1 LYDESAPPTCGDS
14 YLNGPGMQNSIT
26 ELLST
31 LLRDALGKAGLP
43 VPDDVLWEVPREES
57 HGDYATNVA
66 LALARPARKAP
77 REIAEAIRK
86 NFPVSPMVS
95 TLEVAGP
102 GFLNVS
108 LAADW
113 CAGALQEILAAG
125 ERYGTT
131 VSAPRRRVLLEFV
144 SANPTGPLVIV
155 NARAAAVGD
164 ALARIL
170 RSQGM
175 AVECQF
181 YVNDAGNQF
190 EALARSVDVRLRQV
204 LGETAE
210 LPENAYPGE
219 YLVDLVKEWLATDAA
234 AMRALATRPE
244 AERVEL
250 LGRKAV
256 DSMVAG
262 QRQVLESYGTRFES
276 WTHEQGHVRDAGLPE
291 RAIAALTAAGHTYE
305 QDGALWFRSTAFGD
319 DKDRVLRKS
328 DGELTYFGV
337 DVGFHHFVKFG
348 RSDLVVDLIGP
359 DHHGYVSRITAA
371 MRALGHPP
379 ESFDVLVVQL
389 VTLLRDGEPVRMSKR
404 RGEFVLME
412 ELLEEVGRA
421 LHLPHAPPRQPA
433 RLRSRRGHPAVGGQS
448 GLLRPVRPRARLQPL
463 PHRGRAEGRDPFL
476 GSGRL
481 PAAPPRRRAAAHQA
495 APAVPEPRRRSRAGP
510 RAPPRRVLPDGARRP
525 LSPVLQGP
533 PRDHGRAGA
542 DPGAPR
548 PRGRGG
554 TGSAQRSR
562 PARRL
567 RAGEHVTSMRPT
579 ARGRSRGGP
588 GRAQWIV
595 LLTASALILVLTFAL
610 GVLVGRQWSRPVAM
624 TASAEAG
631 ARKTIPP
638 GKRGGL
644 SSADVEPVPSVDQK
658 LTFYQTLTAPLGRS
672 SADASQRNAD
682 KTRPAT
688 PRAEPVASP
697 PPSRS
702 TGHGETLIE
711 KPVPPE
717 AKAGVDAAQATAEA
731 SGPWS
736 VQAGAFKTRAQA
748 DGLER
753 QLRQAGFDAYVTQAS
768 GEDGQTRFRVRVGTF
783 KNKPEAQRMADR
795 MRAERSVAAFVAPK

>member
-1 LYDESAPPTCGDS
+1 
-14 YLNGPGMQNSIT
+14 MQNSIT

-31 LLRDALGKAGLP
+31 LLREALGKAGLP
-43 VPDDVLWEVPREES
+43 VPDDVLWEMPREES

-113 CAGALQEILAAG
+113 CAGALTEILAAG
-125 ERYGTT
+125 ARYGTT
-131 VSAPRRRVLLEFV
+131 MSAPRSRVLLEFV

-219 YLVDLVKEWLATDAA
+219 YLVDLVKEWLASDAA

-244 AERVEL
+244 GERVEL

-291 RAIAALTAAGHTYE
+291 RAIAALTAARHTYE

-348 RSDLVVDLIGP
+348 QSDLVVDLIGP
-359 DHHGYVSRITAA
+359 DHHGYVSRIKAA
-371 MRALGHPP
+371 MKALGHPP

-412 ELLEEVGRA
+412 ELLEEVGRDA
-421 LHLPHAPPRQPA
+421 ARFTFLTRRHDSPLDFDLAVATRQSADNPVFYVQYAHARVSSLFRTA
-433 RLRSRRGHPAVGGQS
+433 
-448 GLLRPVRPRARLQPL
+448 
-463 PHRGRAEGRDPFL
+463 AEQKLAIPSWDQVDF
-476 GSGRL
+476 
-481 PAAPPRRRAAAHQA
+481 
-495 APAVPEPRRRSRAGP
+495 
-510 RAPPRRVLPDGARRP
+510 RP
-525 LSPVLQGP
+525 LRLAEEQRLIKRLLQYP
-533 PRDHGRAGA
+533 SLVAG
-542 DPGAPR
+542 
-548 PRGRGG
+548 
-554 TGSAQRSR
+554 
-562 PARRL
+562 
-567 RAGEHVTSMRPT
+567 
-579 ARGRSRGGP
+579 
-588 GRAQWIV
+588 
-595 LLTASALILVLTFAL
+595 
-610 GVLVGRQWSRPVAM
+610 
-624 TASAEAG
+624 
-631 ARKTIPP
+631 
-638 GKRGGL
+638 
-644 SSADVEPVPSVDQK
+644 
-658 LTFYQTLTAPLGRS
+658 
-672 SADASQRNAD
+672 
-682 KTRPAT
+682 
-688 PRAEPVASP
+688 
-697 PPSRS
+697 
-702 TGHGETLIE
+702 
-711 KPVPPE
+711 
-717 AKAGVDAAQATAEA
+717 AAQAREPHRVAYYLTELAGLYHPYYKA
-731 SGPWS
+731 HRVITDDLALTLARLGLAAAV
-736 VQAGAFKTRAQA
+736 VQVVRN
-748 DGLER
+748 GLDLLGVSARE
-753 QLRQAGFDAYVTQAS
+753 S
-768 GEDGQTRFRVRVGTF
+768 
-783 KNKPEAQRMADR
+783 M
-795 MRAERSVAAFVAPK
+795 